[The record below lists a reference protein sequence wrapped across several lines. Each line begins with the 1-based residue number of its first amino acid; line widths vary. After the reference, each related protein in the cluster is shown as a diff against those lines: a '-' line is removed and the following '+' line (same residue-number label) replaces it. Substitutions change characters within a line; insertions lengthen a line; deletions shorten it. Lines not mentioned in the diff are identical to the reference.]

1 VTGNAEKPSVWA
13 TAPPVSGPTRYPA
26 IPISDHT
33 MRAVTI
39 AVLFGLYEQV
49 SGWSF
54 IATLPVFTWEGS
66 LGIYLIVN
74 GFKPSPITA
83 G

>member
-1 VTGNAEKPSVWA
+1 
-13 TAPPVSGPTRYPA
+13 
-26 IPISDHT
+26 